1 MCVWG
6 GMGGEGD
13 VSQPVGG
20 GAELEARESGSK
32 TPAPE
37 HCSQQPL
44 RQAVCQVDALASL
57 GPEALG
63 LDFYK

>member
-1 MCVWG
+1 MCVG

-13 VSQPVGG
+13 VSQRVGG
-20 GAELEARESGSK
+20 RAELEARESGSK

-37 HCSQQPL
+37 HRSQQPL